1 MHPFE
6 AVLYPN
12 VVIARPTCPYL
23 STPALSSERRSLDG
37 QQQQEGFA
45 KLLSDSRASISHNA
59 KHNYANFF
67 FFFNENNAKIMAVIY
82 ALTSSKCFVC
92 K

>member
-1 MHPFE
+1 M
-6 AVLYPN
+6 A
-12 VVIARPTCPYL
+12 
-23 STPALSSERRSLDG
+23 SSNRKD
-37 QQQQEGFA
+37 
-45 KLLSDSRASISHNA
+45 LLSCSRIAEPPSHIMLNTIMQT
-59 KHNYANFF
+59 FF